1 MGCVYPIQ
9 LLVNDDST
17 RVLEG
22 KWDKDKLVLISFP
35 NKDSFTAEVN
45 CYVKQHSANFSLLTN
60 RLIFAYSLTNEM
72 NIEHGSK
79 TIASVPVGHLAQL
92 QTNNASES
100 HKQDTT
106 VISGQNMI
114 IIELICLPVP

>member
-35 NKDSFTAEVN
+35 NKDSFTAWATSAA
-45 CYVKQHSANFSLLTN
+45 YMQIVKDRHAAGEATILLSDKFV
-60 RLIFAYSLTNEM
+60 L
-72 NIEHGSK
+72 
-79 TIASVPVGHLAQL
+79 
-92 QTNNASES
+92 
-100 HKQDTT
+100 
-106 VISGQNMI
+106 
-114 IIELICLPVP
+114 